1 VPVCIC
7 ACSCAYVHKVAVGAD
22 VNPFFRVV
30 VCYFLG

>member
-7 ACSCAYVHKVAVGAD
+7 ACSCVYVHKVAVGAD
-22 VNPFFRVV
+22 VNSSFEVV